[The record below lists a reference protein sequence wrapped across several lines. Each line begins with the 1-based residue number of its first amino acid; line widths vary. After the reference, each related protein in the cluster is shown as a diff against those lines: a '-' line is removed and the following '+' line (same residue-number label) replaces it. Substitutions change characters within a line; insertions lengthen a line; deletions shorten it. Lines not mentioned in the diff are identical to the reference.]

1 MTLPNDI
8 ARCTGERCPSRHQC
22 KRHTATLER
31 RESDTLTP
39 YAAFW
44 ARREAGPAPAT
55 ASCPW
60 RRWKAP
66 V

>member
-39 YAAFW
+39 YADFW
-44 ARREAGPAPAT
+44 ARREAG
-55 ASCPW
+55 ASACDSFLPL
-60 RRWKAP
+60 AQ
-66 V
+66 VEGAV

>member
-8 ARCTGERCPSRHQC
+8 ARCTGDCCPSRHQC

-31 RESDTLTP
+31 SESNTLTP

-44 ARREAGPAPAT
+44 ARREAG
-55 ASCPW
+55 ASACDSFLPLVQVEG
-60 RRWKAP
+60 A

>member
-8 ARCTGERCPSRHQC
+8 ARCGGYRCPSRHQC
-22 KRHTATLER
+22 KRHTATREQ

-44 ARREAGPAPAT
+44 ARREAG
-55 ASCPW
+55 ASACESFLPLVQ
-60 RRWKAP
+60 AEGA